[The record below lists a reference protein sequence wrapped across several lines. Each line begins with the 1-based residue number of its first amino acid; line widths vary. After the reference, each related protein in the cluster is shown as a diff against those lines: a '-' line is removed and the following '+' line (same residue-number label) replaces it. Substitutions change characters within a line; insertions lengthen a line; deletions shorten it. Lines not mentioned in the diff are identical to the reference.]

1 MATIEPPSRAVRVET
16 NSLMAQVRE
25 FIGFKKRIDDL
36 TKQQSVIKAELM
48 EVVEQEGIEDDKGHF
63 WLELPEEVEGY
74 VSLQRQ
80 RRATQ
85 KINPEVALHLLKA
98 RGLADRCIKTIEV
111 VDEDEIMACLY
122 EDLLSEKDMDDML
135 TRTVTWAFVPSKK

>member
-48 EVVEQEGIEDDKGHF
+48 DVVEQEGIEDDKGHF

>member
-36 TKQQSVIKAELM
+36 TKQQSVIKTELM

-63 WLELPEEVEGY
+63 WLELPEEVDGY

>member
-36 TKQQSVIKAELM
+36 TKQQSVIKTELM

-63 WLELPEEVEGY
+63 WLELPEEVDGY

-80 RRATQ
+80 RRASQ
-85 KINPEVALHLLKA
+85 KINAEVALHLLKA

>member
-1 MATIEPPSRAVRVET
+1 MATIEPPSRSVHVET

-25 FIGFKKRIDDL
+25 FIAFKKRIDDL
-36 TKQQSVIKAELM
+36 TKQQSVIKTQLM
-48 EVVEQEGIEDDKGHF
+48 DIVEQEGIEDDKGHI

-80 RRATQ
+80 RRASQ
-85 KINPEVALHLLKA
+85 KINTEVALHLLKA

-111 VDEDEIMACLY
+111 VDEDEIMSCLY
-122 EDLLSEKDMDDML
+122 EDLLSEKDIDDML
-135 TRTVTWAFVPSKK
+135 TRTITWAFVPSKK

>member
-1 MATIEPPSRAVRVET
+1 MATIEPPSRAVRIET

-48 EVVEQEGIEDDKGHF
+48 DVVEQEGIEDDKGHF

>member
-1 MATIEPPSRAVRVET
+1 MATIEPPSRAVRIET

-48 EVVEQEGIEDDKGHF
+48 DVVEQEGIEDDKGHF
-63 WLELPEEVEGY
+63 WLELPEEVDGY